1 MKARKRFLLVAS
13 RGLSVQH
20 KPLLYNFNKQLS
32 GFRLLGKTNLLSPF
46 CKLRSFQESE
56 KTIISDV
63 LIEK

>member
-1 MKARKRFLLVAS
+1 MKARNRFLLVAS

-46 CKLRSFQESE
+46 CKSRSFQESE
-56 KTIISDV
+56 KTIITDM